1 MNKKVSLVSLV
12 VLIIILIDQ
21 SLKIWVKTN
30 MALGDNIPIM
40 GLSWANIHFLENNG
54 MAFGLSLGGEYGK
67 LALSLFRIIAV
78 GFLFYLI
85 AKLIRENAGTG
96 ILISFAMIAA
106 GAMGNIIDSV
116 FYGMIFS
123 ESSYHAANVAEMF
136 PADGGYAGFLH
147 GKVVDMLWFPMIDTT
162 LPHWFPF
169 WGGDRFQFFNPVF
182 NIADTSIC
190 IGVVLFLIFQKSFF
204 AQEKKENEDPISK
217 QEVATTDEVKQD
229 NIEV

>member
-1 MNKKVSLVSLV
+1 LNKKVVLVSLV
-12 VLIIILIDQ
+12 VLIILLIDQ

-30 MALGDNIPIM
+30 MALGDNIPIL

-54 MAFGLSLGGEYGK
+54 MAFGLAIGGEYGK

-85 AKLIRENAGTG
+85 AKLIKEKAGTG
-96 ILISFAMIAA
+96 ILVSFAMIAA
-106 GAMGNIIDSV
+106 GAMGNIIDSA

-136 PADGGYAGFLH
+136 PTDGGYAGFLH

-162 LPHWFPF
+162 WPEWFPF

-204 AQEKKENEDPISK
+204 AQEKKETEEPLSQHD
-217 QEVATTDEVKQD
+217 VVTTEIKQD
-229 NIEV
+229 NNGEA